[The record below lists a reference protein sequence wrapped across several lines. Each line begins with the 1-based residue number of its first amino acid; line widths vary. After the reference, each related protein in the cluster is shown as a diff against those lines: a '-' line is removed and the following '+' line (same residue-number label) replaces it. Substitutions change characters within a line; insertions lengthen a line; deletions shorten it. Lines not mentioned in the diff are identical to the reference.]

1 MVEQHL
7 KQYKIEYQ
15 QFSEI
20 GNRKSN
26 QDKISAL
33 QIDDKS
39 SLFLVADGMGGYS
52 YGDLAA
58 DLIIQTLNEQISQQ
72 LNKVK
77 DEVTIS
83 SAISAANE
91 RIKNLVLEKGAESGA
106 TLGGILIHGSTNL
119 VFWVGDVKVMV
130 LRNNKIH
137 LSSISHTLENELRIN
152 NNFKEEYV
160 NSSVR
165 HIVTRSICG
174 KDKVYNPE
182 IKQMEL
188 VYGDKVLLASD
199 GFYELYSEFELLSII
214 QSDKNWLLNI
224 ANGVSQRS
232 VHGNDNSSGFL
243 IEFAPPVI

>member
-1 MVEQHL
+1 MGEQHL

-20 GNRKSN
+20 GKRKSN

-33 QIDDKS
+33 QINDET

-58 DLIIQTLNEQISQQ
+58 ELVIQTLNEQFSYQ
-72 LNKVK
+72 LNNAK
-77 DEVTIS
+77 DDELLS
-83 SAISAANE
+83 SAVSTANE
-91 RIKNLVLEKGAESGA
+91 RIKKLVLEKGAESGA
-106 TLGGILIHGSTNL
+106 TLGGILIHGSNTI
-119 VFWVGDVKVMV
+119 VFWVGDVKLMI

-137 LSSISHTLENELRIN
+137 FSSVSHTLENELRIN
-152 NNFKEEYV
+152 NKSKEVYI

-165 HIVTRSICG
+165 HVVTRSICG
-174 KDKVYNPE
+174 KDKIYYPE

-188 VYGDKVLLASD
+188 AYGDKVLVASD
-199 GFYELYSEFELLSII
+199 GFYELYTETEILRII

-224 ANGVSQRS
+224 VSGVTLKSA
-232 VHGNDNSSGFL
+232 VGNDNSSGFL
-243 IEFAPPVI
+243 IELGSPFN